1 MKLRSFFNRPA
12 TSALIAAIISLLAW
26 GAMAWGLSE
35 PGALVATEVTP
46 RGIAIGAALLPA
58 LIMPVLTLNFL
69 WAARKVRAAR
79 GGRM

>member
-1 MKLRSFFNRPA
+1 
-12 TSALIAAIISLLAW
+12 
-26 GAMAWGLSE
+26 MAWGLSE

-79 GGRM
+79 GGGRI